1 VPRGAAV
8 IPYDGKR
15 GRVWRVKYADAS
27 GKQCMETVGAER
39 DGVTRKHAEAALRDR
54 LVNVERRGWRKPAP
68 TTFADYAAACLE
80 RAEAIR
86 QWKPATAVAV
96 RKRLRHLTDTLGPPA
111 SRRDT
116 SEGRHGA
123 DRRAPRDVLRENRQR
138 AHSTCCTTC

>member
-1 VPRGAAV
+1 MPRGAAV